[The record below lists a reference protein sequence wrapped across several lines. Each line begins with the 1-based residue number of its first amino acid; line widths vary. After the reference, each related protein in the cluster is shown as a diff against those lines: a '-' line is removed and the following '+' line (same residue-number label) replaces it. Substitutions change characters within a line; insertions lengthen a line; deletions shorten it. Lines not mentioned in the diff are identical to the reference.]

1 MFCISFYYSVIVAFP
16 STISSYGVDIGTLM
30 SRPDTSVVVIYIP
43 SPRRTDIVH
52 ALGVR
57 LFQDK
62 SVRQHKILRYRLS
75 LQRLL
80 LVIFKRVASD
90 TRWNPSWPRC
100 VLSSWSWWWSGLI
113 HIMYTVL
120 TAILLSA
127 IDSLSSNL
135 SHFPAGKPLHFCRHM
150 ISTGIQNNRHGSS
163 IAVIYILMPRRTKTV
178 RAVGFL
184 AFSASCMGRRLKVAT
199 SVVYSQQS
207 AFNPLIRGLCRNWLG
222 RKALSI

>member
-1 MFCISFYYSVIVAFP
+1 MYSAVLIRYFSAYSQEHAILFCISFYYSVIGAFP

-52 ALGVR
+52 AVGVR

-113 HIMYTVL
+113 HIIYTVL

-127 IDSLSSNL
+127 IDSLSSL
-135 SHFPAGKPLHFCRHM
+135 ICL
-150 ISTGIQNNRHGSS
+150 ISLQANPFTFV
-163 IAVIYILMPRRTKTV
+163 VI
-178 RAVGFL
+178 
-184 AFSASCMGRRLKVAT
+184 
-199 SVVYSQQS
+199 
-207 AFNPLIRGLCRNWLG
+207 W
-222 RKALSI
+222 